1 MSQVSPLPVHAV
13 LPLDRA
19 AENLRR
25 TRRLLWLFG
34 LIAFPSIAYV
44 GQYLAFVFLL
54 WMVPLFG
61 ALGWVAFLALDFA
74 LVIALMAFTF
84 RWLYSDA
91 TRRLLK
97 AVRAQPLLAND
108 EAEFRRMAE
117 NMSIASGLPMP
128 TLFVIEEPAPNLLA
142 VGLSPDDSA
151 LVATRGLLRALDRR
165 ELEGAVAH
173 AFAAIGNGDTRLDT
187 VLATG
192 VRFLKIPPNFV
203 VWACRGLGRIAA
215 RFGIAGWGCLFALA
229 AWMLI
234 PLALSMI
241 WGLTDPDF
249 WWICLIALGFLVYVF
264 FAAPLFAALA
274 ARRIGRERKH
284 LADAEAVQLTRLPVG
299 LARAL
304 AKVDAAGSA
313 YPSVRVEAA
322 NLYFADPIPRGAG
335 WWALVT
341 DSHPSATERIEVAS
355 RLGGQVPPGEIA
367 EATLQGAA
375 LASRETSVVQLAAAA
390 PPVERTATTELEPAT
405 TALAA
410 AELGKLSLIKLLED
424 VPLLTSPTMGSDG
437 RGFIAAGTRVTI
449 LDDAGNFF
457 QVVTPDD
464 RIGWISKRA
473 QFEHLGRPEI

>member
-1 MSQVSPLPVHAV
+1 MSHIASRPAI

-34 LIAFPSIAYV
+34 LIAFPSVAYV
-44 GQYLAFVFLL
+44 GQYLAFAFLL
-54 WMVPLFG
+54 WLVPLFG
-61 ALGWVAFLALDFA
+61 ALGWVAFLTLDFL

-84 RWLYSDA
+84 RWLYSNA
-91 TRRLLK
+91 TSRLLR

-108 EAEFRRMAE
+108 EPEFRRMAE

-128 TLFVIEEPAPNLLA
+128 ALFVIEEPAPNLLA

-249 WWICLIALGFLVYVF
+249 WWICLIALSFLIYVF
-264 FAAPLFAALA
+264 FVAPLLAALA
-274 ARRIGRERKH
+274 AHKIGRERKH

-313 YPSVRVEAA
+313 YAAVPVEAA

-341 DSHPSATERIEVAS
+341 DSHPSAAERIEVAS

-367 EATLQGAA
+367 EATMQGAA
-375 LASRETSVVQLAAAA
+375 FSSFERPVIQVATAA
-390 PPVERTATTELEPAT
+390 PRVEGATSTESEPAPQ
-405 TALAA
+405 AA
-410 AELGKLSLIKLLED
+410 DPAELGKLSLIKLLED
-424 VPLLTSPTMGSDG
+424 VPLLSVPAADSDG

-449 LDDAGNFF
+449 LEEAERFF

-464 RIGWISKRA
+464 RIGWISKLA
-473 QFEHLGRPEI
+473 KLENLSRPVL